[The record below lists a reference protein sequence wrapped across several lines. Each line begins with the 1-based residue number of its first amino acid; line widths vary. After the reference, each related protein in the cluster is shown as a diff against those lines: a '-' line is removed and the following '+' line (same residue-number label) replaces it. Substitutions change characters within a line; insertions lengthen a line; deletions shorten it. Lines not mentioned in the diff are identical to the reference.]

1 MNKFIY
7 VLPLL
12 ALAACSKSAQP
23 DNEAPRRSAADES
36 EVSAPAGIAV
46 TAAPGVA
53 FSYHYAFSLGAAR
66 IGGTQEA
73 HAQACEKLGIARCRI
88 TGMKYQLLGENRVAA
103 MLAFKLD
110 PTIARAFGKNAIAI
124 AQAAEGT
131 LTEAEITG
139 TDAGAAIDTAERD
152 RARARAEVQ
161 RVEGELAKKGL
172 KDEERTTLQQQ
183 RADAAR
189 VADAAVSTAEG
200 ARESLA
206 TTPLVLD
213 YSSDAAVQGFDGSA
227 PLKSALALLIGSA
240 ETTFTFLLGA
250 LALLGP
256 PGLVVL
262 LGWLGW
268 RRFGPKRR
276 RPVVRETESTPTG

>member
-1 MNKFIY
+1 MNKFVY

-12 ALAACSKSAQP
+12 ALAACSKPPQSDDQP
-23 DNEAPRRSAADES
+23 PRRSAADES
-36 EVSAPAGIAV
+36 DVSAPVGIGV

-66 IGGTQEA
+66 IAGAQEA

-110 PTIARAFGKNAIAI
+110 PAIARAFGKNAVAI

-139 TDAGAAIDTAERD
+139 TDAGSAIDTAESD

-161 RVEGELAKKGL
+161 RIDGELARKGL

-183 RADAAR
+183 RADTAR
-189 VADAAVSTAEG
+189 VADAAVDTAAS
-200 ARESLA
+200 ARASLA

-213 YSSDAAVQGFDGSA
+213 YSSDAVVQGFDGSA

-240 ETTFTFLLGA
+240 ETTFTVLLGA
-250 LALLGP
+250 FALLGP

-262 LGWLGW
+262 LGWIGW

-276 RPVVRETESTPTG
+276 RPVVSESESAATG

>member
-1 MNKFIY
+1 MNKFVY

-12 ALAACSKSAQP
+12 ALAACSKPPQSDDQP
-23 DNEAPRRSAADES
+23 PRRSAADES
-36 EVSAPAGIAV
+36 DVSAPVGIGV

-66 IGGTQEA
+66 IAGAQEA

-110 PTIARAFGKNAIAI
+110 PAIARAFGKNAVAI

-139 TDAGAAIDTAERD
+139 TDAGSAIDTAESD
-152 RARARAEVQ
+152 RARVRAEVQ
-161 RVEGELAKKGL
+161 RIDGELARKGL

-183 RADAAR
+183 RADTAR
-189 VADAAVSTAEG
+189 VADAAVDTAAS
-200 ARESLA
+200 ARASLA

-213 YSSDAAVQGFDGSA
+213 YSSDAVVQGFDGSA

-240 ETTFTFLLGA
+240 ETTFTVLLGA
-250 LALLGP
+250 FALLGP

-262 LGWLGW
+262 LGWIGW

-276 RPVVRETESTPTG
+276 RPVVSESESAATG